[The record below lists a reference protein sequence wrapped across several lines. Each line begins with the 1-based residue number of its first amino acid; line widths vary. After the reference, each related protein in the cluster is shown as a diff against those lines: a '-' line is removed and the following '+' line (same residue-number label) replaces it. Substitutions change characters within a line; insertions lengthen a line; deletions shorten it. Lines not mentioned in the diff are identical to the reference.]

1 MKQYVNFNYAEKVNK
16 RSQGEN
22 ETEFL
27 QSHSRFKTD
36 KKTKGENYLFLMKPA
51 FFPGAPIDAFI

>member
-27 QSHSRFKTD
+27 QSHSRFKTE
-36 KKTKGENYLFLMKPA
+36 KKTKGESYLFLMEPA
-51 FFPGAPIDAFI
+51 SFQRWK

>member
-27 QSHSRFKTD
+27 QSHSRFKTE
-36 KKTKGENYLFLMKPA
+36 KKTKRESKMKTKECTTPYWT
-51 FFPGAPIDAFI
+51 